1 MSVDSKVVDSI
12 ASLAKLYLE
21 DEEREIIAQQLGR
34 ILRYVDQLQEV
45 DVADVPPTKHVIDLV
60 NVSHDDTPGD
70 SLSREE
76 CLANGPDTRLG
87 YFAVPK
93 VLPD

>member
-1 MSVDSKVVDSI
+1 MSVDPKVVDSI
-12 ASLAKLYLE
+12 AALAKLYLE
-21 DEEREIIAQQLGR
+21 DEEREAIARQLGR
-34 ILRYVDQLQEV
+34 ILEYVDQLEEV

-60 NVSHDDTPGD
+60 NVSRDDTPGD
-70 SLSREE
+70 SLAREE
-76 CLANGPDTRLG
+76 CLANAPDARLG